1 MTSLWQQLSRR
12 VGALTGLATTTG
24 IGALL
29 DRWFLG
35 FVQWVVPLLTCSR
48 LIAAEPSSPSAAAM
62 MANTEVDNETPE
74 RPYFTL
80 AEALPSDTS
89 GSSPSPQRSTRALSI
104 SRRPSFKK
112 ERPRAPSR
120 LSSRSSVRSVA
131 EMQRMNSG
139 SSAATECS
147 VPDEDIDVKIE
158 DIEVVVFG
166 SINMD
171 IKARAMGE
179 WPKNDSSDFGALSHQ
194 PGGKGMNEAV
204 AIARL
209 GVKTALVGRVGN
221 DEHGCFLKQ
230 ELQRNMVHSASV
242 RGGATEEG
250 AAAAA
255 RAATRGLEWE
265 MVDVEG
271 EGALLEHPKLAEALG
286 ERFDSSTEEHV
297 QITQQE
303 FDEWNLG
310 GMDGGGGGGGGGGG
324 CGGLASNCFV
334 RVACRDGKERRFVP
348 VEKEIYTGTAVQI
361 VGDRVQGKGTVKYTV
376 TCPEANY
383 EVGLVELQHA
393 RAIFAAG
400 ASVRL
405 RHAAAQKPS
414 GAVPGTP
421 NAGPHPSMG
430 PLLLLQLELRA
441 EVMLKAIEA
450 ANEHGVTIAFR
461 AAPLRMG
468 SESLDTALRI
478 LGSRSIDILFL
489 DGHDAPN
496 LLSWVAGRELV
507 TLADAEMA
515 ADEILSKWAELSA
528 VVIICPI
535 AHVFR
540 ERRGHSWLGNGRW
553 RGGAGAGSG
562 HRAQTGAVFGATKKV
577 GWDPTAVVAGNPRA
591 ADPAV
596 VATRPQRILIQQTS
610 FDRALMSSL
619 ARPASSPITEGGGEE
634 GEDDEEGEEGAGA
647 GGMLAE
653 RDELLVV
660 PRSKH
665 MVKDNIG
672 AADAFVGGF
681 IAAAVRGHS
690 NIRCLLWAHAAAVI
704 SCSKEGAQ
712 KSLPKSPTEIEELLA
727 YECPAWRDHSAWRD
741 HPRSRWR
748 SLLRGAQAEPSIPAS
763 PAALPGG
770 VGDSVDGGMRR
781 PVGRGDSWK
790 DDPRAARAER
800 SHSQLHW
807 DVMHADL
814 DKIWKL
820 LPSTADLD
828 KMDMTKL
835 VELRA
840 ELQAI
845 LEWRDY
851 FGLTPCQ
858 RAYQC
863 YLLRSSD
870 WQFRVT
876 LVELLVAQLLLHPQL
891 LLRGTVRHPELAP
904 DAAPVMATF
913 EKHEANCFSDLPT
926 LQRLLPKWT
935 EADEKAVRA
944 AAAEHDQHEPLLLE
958 AKAKAVAKAERAEKA
973 KGAKAKESS
982 LPLWYYDV
990 ETDQPLLSEGVART
1004 LAAQVTLAMLAPEQE
1019 RRLEEEAEAS
1029 NRLIA
1034 RCVCMV
1040 LHSED
1045 KPMSDALLA
1054 ARAKNGASL
1063 LVAACQAGIT
1073 AIVRTLFDKG
1083 LIQES
1088 DVEEQRVILTV
1099 KSVAPEGEGESIMP
1113 RRDQS
1118 FRKSSRRSSS
1128 GHENFGST
1136 AEPLPLSRSVSSLH
1150 ASSFEDLP
1158 SASPDDELLLNALE
1172 AAIFAG
1178 PSEVI
1183 AFECSLRATDCLC
1196 APECRA
1202 TDCLGWPLI
1211 ALFAGPSQHHHEV
1224 CLLILKHT
1232 RLEVPGP
1239 ESRLAQILLRQGRD
1253 KSEWLNEMRRLQ
1265 DDVRRAPGAL
1275 STGTRFKDRYSVTT
1289 YVTNAKRV
1297 AIANDLVKLK
1307 SVAVKVT
1314 ESAMGELEVKTLE
1327 DLNKKSP
1334 STAPHLLDHFICN
1347 EPPHQGKRVL
1357 VLEKGESISKVRKN
1371 DEVVQRA
1378 DAWQLL
1384 QCVNAL
1390 HESCMKVHTDIK
1402 LQHFLRI
1409 ADQIRLID
1417 YDSVVEE
1424 NTEHSMPNYTPEY
1437 VSPEV
1442 AYARQNNKPVMM
1454 TRAVDVWACGL
1465 VLFELFTGG
1474 QSLFDSSGD
1483 SVEMLGGVRDT
1494 EWETQAKIVD
1504 GIVKQRLDASQLSES
1519 AREILLSM
1527 LHADPYE
1534 RVLLRDLLQAS
1545 ATADGSR
1552 VRPSATEC
1560 DRVRLSIPTIAPHNA
1575 CATCRN
1581 PSFGLRSR
1589 RARCRLS
1596 HCSASTAHPCTP
1608 YATVRAIRIR
1618 RRRYGCSS
1626 SISIRRCARLCLQST
1641 IRSVM
1646 CARRRA

>member
-1 MTSLWQQLSRR
+1 MH
-12 VGALTGLATTTG
+12 
-24 IGALL
+24 
-29 DRWFLG
+29 
-35 FVQWVVPLLTCSR
+35 
-48 LIAAEPSSPSAAAM
+48 
-62 MANTEVDNETPE
+62 
-74 RPYFTL
+74 
-80 AEALPSDTS
+80 
-89 GSSPSPQRSTRALSI
+89 
-104 SRRPSFKK
+104 
-112 ERPRAPSR
+112 
-120 LSSRSSVRSVA
+120 
-131 EMQRMNSG
+131 RMDSG
-139 SSAATECS
+139 SSAATDYS
-147 VPDEDIDVKIE
+147 VPEEAIDVKIE
-158 DIEVVVFG
+158 DIDVVVFG

-179 WPKNDSSDFGALSHQ
+179 WPTLDSSDFGSLSHQ

-221 DEHGCFLKQ
+221 DDLGYSLKQ
-230 ELQRNMVHSASV
+230 ELRRNTVHSASV

-255 RAATRGLEWE
+255 RAATRGLEWK

-271 EGALLEHPKLAEALG
+271 KGQLLEHPKLAEVLG
-286 ERFDSSTEEHV
+286 ERFDSSTEKNV

-310 GMDGGGGGGGGGGG
+310 GADGGGGGGGGGLG
-324 CGGLASNCFV
+324 SNCFV

-348 VEKEIYTGTAVQI
+348 VEKEINTGTAVQI
-361 VGDRVQGKGTVKYTV
+361 VGHRGKGTVKYTV

-393 RAIFAAG
+393 RAIFAA
-400 ASVRL
+400 
-405 RHAAAQKPS
+405 AQKPS
-414 GAVPGTP
+414 VAVPGTP
-421 NAGPHPSMG
+421 NAGPYPSG

-478 LGSRSIDILFL
+478 LGSRSVDILFL

-496 LLSWVAGRELV
+496 LLNWVARRVV

-528 VVIICPI
+528 VVITCPI

-553 RGGAGAGSG
+553 RGAGAGGG
-562 HRAQTGAVFGATKKV
+562 HRAQTGAVSGATKKV

-596 VATRPQRILIQQTS
+596 VATPPQRILIQQTS

-619 ARPASSPITEGGGEE
+619 ARPASSPIAEGGGEE
-634 GEDDEEGEEGAGA
+634 GEDDEEGAGA

-681 IAAAVRGHS
+681 IAAAVLGHS

-712 KSLPKSPTEIEELLA
+712 DSLPKAADIEELLA
-727 YECPAWRDHSAWRD
+727 YECPAWKD

-748 SLLRGAQAEPSIPAS
+748 SLWRGAQAEPSIPAS
-763 PAALPGG
+763 IPASPAARARPSSFGVKQLGVKLQLPGCAAEGPGGADGSSSHGVGVGASAGVGGDLPGG

-807 DVMHADL
+807 DVMYADL

-820 LPSTADLD
+820 LPSTVEL
-828 KMDMTKL
+828 KDMTKTKL
-835 VELRA
+835 AELRA
-840 ELQAI
+840 ELRKI

-891 LLRGTVRHPELAP
+891 LLRGTVRHPELAH

-926 LQRLLPKWT
+926 LQLLLPKWT

-958 AKAKAVAKAERAEKA
+958 AKAKAVAKAERAERA
-973 KGAKAKESS
+973 KGAKAKEPSFVTRS
-982 LPLWYYDV
+982 APLWYYDV

-1019 RRLEEEAEAS
+1019 SRSEEEAEAS

-1034 RCVCMV
+1034 RCVCLV

-1045 KPMSDALLA
+1045 KPMTDALLA

-1073 AIVRTLFDKG
+1073 AIVRTLFDKELVQVLGTDCRG
-1083 LIQES
+1083 LRLMGTDCRGLRLMGTDCRCWCLQES
-1088 DVEEQRVILTV
+1088 DIEEQRVILNLDPDDQTV
-1099 KSVAPEGEGESIMP
+1099 KSVAPEGEGESTMP

-1118 FRKSSRRSSS
+1118 FSKSRRRSSS
-1128 GHENFGST
+1128 GHESLGSI
-1136 AEPLPLSRSVSSLH
+1136 AEPLPLSLSRSVSSQH

-1158 SASPDDELLLNALE
+1158 SASSDGESRLCLNALE

-1178 PSEVI
+1178 PSKVI
-1183 AFECSLRATDCLC
+1183 ALACSLRATDCL
-1196 APECRA
+1196 
-1202 TDCLGWPLI
+1202 
-1211 ALFAGPSQHHHEV
+1211 
-1224 CLLILKHT
+1224 
-1232 RLEVPGP
+1232 
-1239 ESRLAQILLRQGRD
+1239 
-1253 KSEWLNEMRRLQ
+1253 
-1265 DDVRRAPGAL
+1265 
-1275 STGTRFKDRYSVTT
+1275 
-1289 YVTNAKRV
+1289 
-1297 AIANDLVKLK
+1297 
-1307 SVAVKVT
+1307 
-1314 ESAMGELEVKTLE
+1314 
-1327 DLNKKSP
+1327 
-1334 STAPHLLDHFICN
+1334 
-1347 EPPHQGKRVL
+1347 
-1357 VLEKGESISKVRKN
+1357 
-1371 DEVVQRA
+1371 
-1378 DAWQLL
+1378 
-1384 QCVNAL
+1384 
-1390 HESCMKVHTDIK
+1390 
-1402 LQHFLRI
+1402 
-1409 ADQIRLID
+1409 
-1417 YDSVVEE
+1417 
-1424 NTEHSMPNYTPEY
+1424 
-1437 VSPEV
+1437 
-1442 AYARQNNKPVMM
+1442 
-1454 TRAVDVWACGL
+1454 
-1465 VLFELFTGG
+1465 
-1474 QSLFDSSGD
+1474 
-1483 SVEMLGGVRDT
+1483 
-1494 EWETQAKIVD
+1494 
-1504 GIVKQRLDASQLSES
+1504 
-1519 AREILLSM
+1519 
-1527 LHADPYE
+1527 
-1534 RVLLRDLLQAS
+1534 
-1545 ATADGSR
+1545 
-1552 VRPSATEC
+1552 
-1560 DRVRLSIPTIAPHNA
+1560 
-1575 CATCRN
+1575 
-1581 PSFGLRSR
+1581 
-1589 RARCRLS
+1589 
-1596 HCSASTAHPCTP
+1596 
-1608 YATVRAIRIR
+1608 
-1618 RRRYGCSS
+1618 
-1626 SISIRRCARLCLQST
+1626 
-1641 IRSVM
+1641 
-1646 CARRRA
+1646 

>member
-1 MTSLWQQLSRR
+1 MH
-12 VGALTGLATTTG
+12 
-24 IGALL
+24 
-29 DRWFLG
+29 
-35 FVQWVVPLLTCSR
+35 
-48 LIAAEPSSPSAAAM
+48 
-62 MANTEVDNETPE
+62 
-74 RPYFTL
+74 
-80 AEALPSDTS
+80 
-89 GSSPSPQRSTRALSI
+89 
-104 SRRPSFKK
+104 
-112 ERPRAPSR
+112 
-120 LSSRSSVRSVA
+120 
-131 EMQRMNSG
+131 RMDSG
-139 SSAATECS
+139 SSAATEYS
-147 VPDEDIDVKIE
+147 VPEEDIDVKIE
-158 DIEVVVFG
+158 DIDVVVFG

-179 WPKNDSSDFGALSHQ
+179 WPTLDSSDFGALSHQ

-221 DEHGCFLKQ
+221 DDLGYSLKQ
-230 ELQRNMVHSASV
+230 ELRRNKVHSASV

-265 MVDVEG
+265 MVNVSSGVEG
-271 EGALLEHPKLAEALG
+271 EGQLLEHPKLAEALG

-297 QITQQE
+297 QITQEE
-303 FDEWNLG
+303 FDEWNPEWNLG
-310 GMDGGGGGGGGGGG
+310 GADGGGGGG
-324 CGGLASNCFV
+324 CGGCGGLGSNCFV

-361 VGDRVQGKGTVKYTV
+361 VGDRGKGTVKYTV

-393 RAIFAAG
+393 RAIFAA
-400 ASVRL
+400 
-405 RHAAAQKPS
+405 AQKPS

-421 NAGPHPSMG
+421 NAGPHPSGPHPSG

-450 ANEHGVTIAFR
+450 ANEYGVTIAFR
-461 AAPLRMG
+461 AAPLRKG
-468 SESLDTALRI
+468 SESLDTAIRI
-478 LGSRSIDILFL
+478 LGSRSVDILFI

-496 LLSWVAGRELV
+496 LLNWVARRVV

-528 VVIICPI
+528 VVITCPI

-553 RGGAGAGSG
+553 RGACAGSG
-562 HRAQTGAVFGATKKV
+562 HRAPSGAVSGATKKV

-619 ARPASSPITEGGGEE
+619 ARPVQRPSMSEGVGSLALGTAPGAAGVLGGEISGEISGEAPAAPGAASSPITEGGG
-634 GEDDEEGEEGAGA
+634 EEGEEGAGA

-681 IAAAVRGHS
+681 IAAAVLGHS

-712 KSLPKSPTEIEELLA
+712 KSLPDAAEIEELLA
-727 YECPAWRDHSAWRD
+727 YECPAWRDHS
-741 HPRSRWR
+741 RSRWR
-748 SLLRGAQAEPSIPAS
+748 SLWRGAQAEPSIPAS
-763 PAALPGG
+763 PAARARPLSLGVKQLGVKQLGVKLQLPGCAAEGPGGADGSSSHGVGVGASAGVGGDLPGG
-770 VGDSVDGGMRR
+770 VGDSVDDGMRR

-807 DVMHADL
+807 DVMYADL

-820 LPSTADLD
+820 LPSTVDLD

-926 LQRLLPKWT
+926 LQLLLPKWS

-973 KGAKAKESS
+973 KGAKAKEPSFVTRS
-982 LPLWYYDV
+982 APLWYYDV

-1004 LAAQVTLAMLAPEQE
+1004 LAAQVTLAMLAPLQE
-1019 RRLEEEAEAS
+1019 KRSEEEAEAS

-1034 RCVCMV
+1034 RCVCTV

-1045 KPMSDALLA
+1045 EPMTDALLA
-1054 ARAKNGASL
+1054 ARAENGASL

-1073 AIVRTLFDKG
+1073 AIVRTLFDKK
-1083 LIQES
+1083 LIQ
-1088 DVEEQRVILTV
+1088 
-1099 KSVAPEGEGESIMP
+1099 
-1113 RRDQS
+1113 
-1118 FRKSSRRSSS
+1118 
-1128 GHENFGST
+1128 
-1136 AEPLPLSRSVSSLH
+1136 
-1150 ASSFEDLP
+1150 
-1158 SASPDDELLLNALE
+1158 
-1172 AAIFAG
+1172 
-1178 PSEVI
+1178 VI
-1183 AFECSLRATDCLC
+1183 AADC
-1196 APECRA
+1196 R
-1202 TDCLGWPLI
+1202 
-1211 ALFAGPSQHHHEV
+1211 
-1224 CLLILKHT
+1224 
-1232 RLEVPGP
+1232 
-1239 ESRLAQILLRQGRD
+1239 
-1253 KSEWLNEMRRLQ
+1253 
-1265 DDVRRAPGAL
+1265 
-1275 STGTRFKDRYSVTT
+1275 
-1289 YVTNAKRV
+1289 
-1297 AIANDLVKLK
+1297 
-1307 SVAVKVT
+1307 
-1314 ESAMGELEVKTLE
+1314 
-1327 DLNKKSP
+1327 
-1334 STAPHLLDHFICN
+1334 
-1347 EPPHQGKRVL
+1347 
-1357 VLEKGESISKVRKN
+1357 
-1371 DEVVQRA
+1371 
-1378 DAWQLL
+1378 
-1384 QCVNAL
+1384 
-1390 HESCMKVHTDIK
+1390 
-1402 LQHFLRI
+1402 
-1409 ADQIRLID
+1409 
-1417 YDSVVEE
+1417 
-1424 NTEHSMPNYTPEY
+1424 
-1437 VSPEV
+1437 
-1442 AYARQNNKPVMM
+1442 
-1454 TRAVDVWACGL
+1454 
-1465 VLFELFTGG
+1465 
-1474 QSLFDSSGD
+1474 
-1483 SVEMLGGVRDT
+1483 
-1494 EWETQAKIVD
+1494 
-1504 GIVKQRLDASQLSES
+1504 
-1519 AREILLSM
+1519 
-1527 LHADPYE
+1527 
-1534 RVLLRDLLQAS
+1534 
-1545 ATADGSR
+1545 
-1552 VRPSATEC
+1552 
-1560 DRVRLSIPTIAPHNA
+1560 
-1575 CATCRN
+1575 
-1581 PSFGLRSR
+1581 
-1589 RARCRLS
+1589 
-1596 HCSASTAHPCTP
+1596 
-1608 YATVRAIRIR
+1608 
-1618 RRRYGCSS
+1618 
-1626 SISIRRCARLCLQST
+1626 
-1641 IRSVM
+1641 
-1646 CARRRA
+1646 